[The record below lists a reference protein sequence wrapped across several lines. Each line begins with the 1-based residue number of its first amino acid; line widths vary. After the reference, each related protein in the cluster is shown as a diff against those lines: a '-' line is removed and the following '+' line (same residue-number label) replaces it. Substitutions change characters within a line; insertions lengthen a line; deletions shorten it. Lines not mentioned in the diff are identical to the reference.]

1 MLVKDFI
8 TKEIPVLK
16 DYDTVEYA
24 LNLMDELKVKQLP
37 LVTGNGLYR
46 GLVEEK
52 ALLEVPLLTIPLSDA
67 SLLDVSIP
75 GDASLHESLSLM
87 ARYGLSLLPVCSSDR
102 IYVGVVTQDRMIGCL
117 AEWCGADSE
126 GSVIFLEFEAR
137 DYNLTELSRLVESN
151 NAHVLSLLT
160 RMDPESGR
168 WWVALKIDLVDASPV
183 LRSFERFNYTVCYHF
198 MEQGMVDERLQRRMR
213 ELLYYMNM

>member
-52 ALLEVPLLTIPLSDA
+52 ALSEVPLLTIPLSDA

-75 GDASLHESLSLM
+75 GD
-87 ARYGLSLLPVCSSDR
+87 
-102 IYVGVVTQDRMIGCL
+102 
-117 AEWCGADSE
+117 DS
-126 GSVIFLEFEAR
+126 
-137 DYNLTELSRLVESN
+137 
-151 NAHVLSLLT
+151 
-160 RMDPESGR
+160 
-168 WWVALKIDLVDASPV
+168 
-183 LRSFERFNYTVCYHF
+183 
-198 MEQGMVDERLQRRMR
+198 
-213 ELLYYMNM
+213 

>member
-87 ARYGLSLLPVCSSDR
+87 ARYGLSLLPVC
-102 IYVGVVTQDRMIGCL
+102 
-117 AEWCGADSE
+117 
-126 GSVIFLEFEAR
+126 
-137 DYNLTELSRLVESN
+137 
-151 NAHVLSLLT
+151 
-160 RMDPESGR
+160 
-168 WWVALKIDLVDASPV
+168 
-183 LRSFERFNYTVCYHF
+183 
-198 MEQGMVDERLQRRMR
+198 
-213 ELLYYMNM
+213 